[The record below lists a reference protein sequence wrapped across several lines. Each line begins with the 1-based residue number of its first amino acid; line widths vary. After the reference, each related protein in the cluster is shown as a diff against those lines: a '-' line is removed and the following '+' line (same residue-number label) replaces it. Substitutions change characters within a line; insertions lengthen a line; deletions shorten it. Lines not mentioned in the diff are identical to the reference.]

1 MTLSKKEQ
9 YKRLNSYTEN
19 KWIEVL
25 EPITNIHLK
34 RKLACIL
41 FWDFYGE
48 IDKKSI
54 YLKKLSREYFPKS
67 HDIFVTE
74 DALYIGLL
82 AIGYPAL
89 RAKIRSTT
97 PKTH

>member
-34 RKLACIL
+34 R
-41 FWDFYGE
+41 
-48 IDKKSI
+48 
-54 YLKKLSREYFPKS
+54 
-67 HDIFVTE
+67 
-74 DALYIGLL
+74 
-82 AIGYPAL
+82 
-89 RAKIRSTT
+89 
-97 PKTH
+97 